1 MKEKCIYI
9 HQRSRSRLASQIDFK
24 EGKNRACLVQH
35 WEKQKTKKKGEDL
48 NYQEEKMKEE
58 EKQQLRE
65 EEQGLLGVQT
75 WDESPW
81 KCH

>member
-1 MKEKCIYI
+1 
-9 HQRSRSRLASQIDFK
+9 
-24 EGKNRACLVQH
+24 
-35 WEKQKTKKKGEDL
+35 
-48 NYQEEKMKEE
+48 MKEE